1 MITPDVKIKGE
12 LECSSCG
19 HEQELEVPFGADF
32 LWPDGGDSEHV
43 YETFFTL
50 KHYGG
55 WSLFE
60 LYNLPVGLR
69 RWWLERT
76 IKEYEK
82 EKEEMDKA
90 KR

>member
-1 MITPDVKIKGE
+1 M
-12 LECSSCG
+12 
-19 HEQELEVPFGADF
+19 QEVFEA
-32 LWPDGGDSEHV
+32 
-43 YETFFTL
+43 FFVL

-69 RWWLERT
+69 TWWLERT
-76 IKEYEK
+76 IKEYKK
-82 EKEEMDKA
+82 EADAMKS

>member
-1 MITPDVKIKGE
+1 MSRNWRFRLARTF
-12 LECSSCG
+12 
-19 HEQELEVPFGADF
+19 FG
-32 LWPDGGDSEHV
+32 LTEEYSEKV
-43 YETFFTL
+43 YESFFIL

-69 RWWLERT
+69 KWWLDRT

-90 KR
+90 MKR

>member
-1 MITPDVKIKGE
+1 M
-12 LECSSCG
+12 
-19 HEQELEVPFGADF
+19 EQ
-32 LWPDGGDSEHV
+32 V
-43 YETFFTL
+43 YEAFFVL

-69 RWWLERT
+69 DWWLKRT
-76 IKEYEK
+76 IDEYKKEAEAMK
-82 EKEEMDKA
+82 

>member
-1 MITPDVKIKGE
+1 MEG
-12 LECSSCG
+12 
-19 HEQELEVPFGADF
+19 
-32 LWPDGGDSEHV
+32 V
-43 YETFFTL
+43 YEGFFIL

-69 RWWLERT
+69 EWWLKRT

-82 EKEEMDKA
+82 EAEAAKKA
-90 KR
+90 SGR

>member
-1 MITPDVKIKGE
+1 MSKNWRCLSGQTF
-12 LECSSCG
+12 
-19 HEQELEVPFGADF
+19 FG
-32 LWPDGGDSEHV
+32 LTEEYSEHV

-60 LYNLPVGLR
+60 LYNLPIGLR
-69 RWWLERT
+69 DWWLKRT
-76 IKEYEK
+76 IDEYKKEAEAMK
-82 EKEEMDKA
+82 